1 MSKNINIFFCL
12 NLLVVLA
19 SPNLYEKQQCGNYAV
34 FQVIS
39 FSQIKQVKGS
49 VLVLV
54 INIEI
59 TKKVLKMKMGVYHM
73 MWLLQSIE

>member
-12 NLLVVLA
+12 NLLVLLA
-19 SPNLYEKQQCGNYAV
+19 SPNLYEKKQCGNYAV
-34 FQVIS
+34 FQVIP
-39 FSQIKQVKGS
+39 FSQIKQVKGP
-49 VLVLV
+49 VLVLG

-59 TKKVLKMKMGVYHM
+59 TKKVSKMKMGVYHM